1 MARGPNRLGPILAL
15 AVLLLVGS
23 LLVFPMMGVGDAD
36 SRDSANENLEN
47 VRLVAIDEDSQRLL
61 WPYTSRRKSFD
72 SATLPI
78 NVVIKHDPE
87 FVRYLLTETDD
98 NQWNVTEAKSNDT
111 LENDTE
117 GNAEV
122 SGQTATVPGNDTEA
136 GTDGTIPNETIPND
150 AIANG
155 SISNDTLANKT
166 IPNGTIANQTI
177 SNDTIANVSE
187 AEENSSDVESGVVIN
202 KTSVEWTDADG
213 STRYTYVHTSGTDE
227 GQWQDE
233 YYQLHDGTYLG
244 SRYHIRMYEGGS
256 GENTWT
262 AIQVHGEHWDWFR
275 LRHTVDSVDT
285 AQDHLESE
293 FRSSSIRFEIGRNWL
308 ANPGPLDS
316 DGWVTMIELSYQDLQ
331 QPLVLFGPVLFFG
344 LAFGR
349 LTGGWSA
356 RKLHETVRDWLAEE
370 YPQPQY
376 LLLMGALVL
385 VVLGVRVGA
394 VGVESSAPWLSPKA
408 IAAVFYVILV
418 IGTPA
423 LAIFFARGLHPGESA
438 LAAAIGFGS
447 GIVADYL
454 YLEISVLP
462 VEVVIHRTVL
472 VVAVAVIAAGGA
484 SNPNGSI
491 RDDGP
496 FWNDLLVIGAI
507 TWIIALLI
515 PLLDLL

>member
-1 MARGPNRLGPILAL
+1 MARGPNRPGPILAL

-23 LLVFPMMGVGDAD
+23 LLALPMMGVGDAD
-36 SRDSANENLEN
+36 SRDSANEELEN
-47 VRLVAIDEDSQRLL
+47 VRLVAVDEDSHRLL
-61 WPYTSRRKSFD
+61 WPYTSRQKSFD

-78 NVVIKHDPE
+78 NVVVKHDPE

-98 NQWNVTEAKSNDT
+98 NQWNVTETKSNDT
-111 LENDTE
+111 LENDTD
-117 GNAEV
+117 GNAGA
-122 SGQTATVPGNDTEA
+122 SGKTATVPGNDTEA
-136 GTDGTIPNETIPND
+136 GTNGTIPNGTIPND

-155 SISNDTLANKT
+155 SLSDE
-166 IPNGTIANQTI
+166 TI
-177 SNDTIANVSE
+177 SNDTIANASE
-187 AEENSSDVESGVVIN
+187 ADENSTDVESGVVIN
-202 KTSVEWTDADG
+202 KTSVAWTDADG
-213 STRYTYVHTSGTDE
+213 STRYTYVHASGTDE

-256 GENTWT
+256 GENSWT

-308 ANPGPLDS
+308 SNPGPLDS
-316 DGWVTMIELSYQDLQ
+316 DGWVTMIEISYQDLQ
-331 QPLVLFGPVLFFG
+331 QPLALVGPLLFFG
-344 LAFGR
+344 LAFGG
-349 LTGGWSA
+349 LSGGWST

-376 LLLMGALVL
+376 LLLIGVLVL

-418 IGTPA
+418 VGTPA
-423 LAIFFARGLHPGESA
+423 LAIFFARGLQPGESA

-454 YLEISVLP
+454 YLDISVLP